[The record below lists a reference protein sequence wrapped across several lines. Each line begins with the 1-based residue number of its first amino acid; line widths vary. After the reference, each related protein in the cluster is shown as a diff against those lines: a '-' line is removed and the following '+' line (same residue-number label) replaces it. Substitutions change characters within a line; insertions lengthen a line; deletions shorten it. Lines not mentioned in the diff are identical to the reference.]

1 MCPDTVGQPQS
12 TEICVLQMPS
22 LKAQELGETD
32 AAIVAI
38 PRGDR
43 LANSI
48 CPLSAHKMRGA
59 ILSAER
65 ARKRSPHING
75 ELVVGPEVFE
85 QHADGI
91 ALQQQRTGHT
101 AGYYIWVTENGYDL
115 MCRAGGRQTTPAE
128 RLVHDTSAQTQK
140 WYYRAVFKALGNSQ
154 SRSIAFALPFEMAMS
169 NPFFSNI
176 LP

>member
-1 MCPDTVGQPQS
+1 MGYWWRPPSAEHCAS
-12 TEICVLQMPS
+12 QMPS
-22 LKAQELGETD
+22 LKAQELGESD

-38 PRGDR
+38 SRGDR

-59 ILSAER
+59 ILSAEH

-91 ALQQQRTGHT
+91 ASQQQRTGHA

-115 MCRAGGRQTTPAE
+115 MCRAGVDRQLPQRGWCTIHQIKHRSGTPE
-128 RLVHDTSAQTQK
+128 
-140 WYYRAVFKALGNSQ
+140 Q
-154 SRSIAFALPFEMAMS
+154 SLRRWATRSPDPLLLPF
-169 NPFFSNI
+169 
-176 LP
+176 LLRWR